1 MLYVTTRPLA
11 GLWVTALLTVLF
23 AGGSRASGGGDSGPY
38 QPHVMVSYQWSTRL
52 VMSKVRDRLRAAG
65 YKVWM
70 DTDNIGK
77 HTPGTSCL
85 HPHTTGWLK

>member
-1 MLYVTTRPLA
+1 MTMFCSGR
-11 GLWVTALLTVLF
+11 
-23 AGGSRASGGGDSGPY
+23 SGGGDSAPY

-70 DTDNIGK
+70 DTDNIGLC
-77 HTPGTSCL
+77 TNREL
-85 HPHTTGWLK
+85 AQ